1 MHHIYR
7 VRKKKR
13 LIRAN
18 LWEFKQ
24 ISKNN
29 EWYIGYTNE
38 LTYQMI
44 EDLDLEYIG
53 CMSYEQLELAIR

>member
-13 LIRAN
+13 LIFAN